1 MSNYGNSSIRRR
13 DDLTAVREN
22 PATYAGTADRHGAFA
37 TVREII
43 SNSIDEFKAL
53 LKSEKSDN
61 PDKIFNYDI
70 GKEITVTYDNDGYI
84 IVKDNG
90 RGVPMDWNE
99 VEEDFNYNLI
109 YCELNAGGKYN
120 KEGDDFGYD
129 DAIGL
134 NGMGSAVTI
143 LSSEYAE
150 VISVRDGYKYSIK
163 FKDGV
168 LVDEMTKE
176 KTSETTGT
184 TVKWIPSLYVFD
196 EVDFTVDWFVNYL
209 EEQSIVNKGLKLILN
224 YKDEE
229 PREFI
234 YENGIVDYFE
244 QLNEHGFTT
253 PQTLFSDTFRGRDTD
268 KRKEYNSRYEV
279 IYGFN
284 NVDHNMMS
292 YHNSSYLTLGGSPH
306 DAIKSSF
313 VYEIERHIRIL
324 NLYNKKESRIKFEDI
339 QDSLLIITN
348 TYSTLTSYQGQ
359 TKFAITNKFIK
370 DKMNELLRENLHVY
384 FIENPKEAELICKQ
398 VLANKRAR
406 EKAEKTRV
414 DTKKKLTSDITS
426 MDSSMRVNGLINC
439 KSKDKEKTVLAICEG
454 KSALSSLLVGR
465 TDYHAIF
472 PIRGKV
478 LNCFKAPIDRIL
490 ANEVIMGIYKALGC
504 GLEIGKKG
512 SSTYTFDID
521 KMNFHDVEIYVDA
534 DEDGIGSIFPLLLS
548 MFWKLTPTLM
558 REGRIKLGRTPKY
571 EIQTIND
578 QYYAMDDSELETLRN
593 SKELKGKKYEL
604 HYIKGLAELSSEGIA
619 MAMDRD
625 NNQTIQVQVDDEK
638 QSIELLELFMG
649 DKVEPRKEY
658 ILSTF
663 EEEYEFDNEE
673 LVVF

>member
-1 MSNYGNSSIRRR
+1 MSNYGNESIKKRTDRE
-13 DDLTAVREN
+13 AVRDN
-22 PATYAGTADRHGAFA
+22 PATYAGSTDIHGAFT
-37 TVREII
+37 TVREIV
-43 SNSIDEFKAL
+43 SNAIDEFK
-53 LKSEKSDN
+53 SGNGDIIDVIVDN
-61 PDKIFNYDI
+61 EDVISVYDR
-70 GKEITVTYDNDGYI
+70 
-84 IVKDNG
+84 G
-90 RGVPMDWNE
+90 RGVPMDWNKG
-99 VEEDFNYNLI
+99 EEDYNYNLI
-109 YCELNAGGKYN
+109 FCQLNAGGKYS
-120 KEGDDFGYD
+120 KEDDETGYD
-129 DAIGL
+129 YAIGL
-134 NGMGSAVTI
+134 NGIGSALTI
-143 LSSEYAE
+143 LSSSKAT
-150 VISVRDGYKYSIK
+150 VTSVRDGNIYKMSFVEGEPDGDLSITK
-163 FKDGV
+163 IGKD
-168 LVDEMTKE
+168 
-176 KTSETTGT
+176 SETGT
-184 TVKWIPSLYVFD
+184 LIEWTPSIDVFD
-196 EVDFTVDWFVNYL
+196 ENKFEKQWFVDYL
-209 EEQSIVNKGLKLILN
+209 KEQAIVNKGLTITFK
-224 YKDEE
+224 YKNDEE
-229 PREFI
+229 ESFV
-234 YENGIVDYFE
+234 YKNGIQDYME
-244 QLNEHGFTT
+244 ELNEHGFTK
-253 PQTLFSDTFRGRDTD
+253 PQYFESDDFRGSDRED
-268 KRKEYNSRYEV
+268 KADYKSKYEF
-279 IYGFN
+279 IYAFN
-284 NVDHNMMS
+284 NENYKIES
-292 YHNSSYLTLGGSPH
+292 YHNSSFLRLGGSPH

-313 VYEIERHIRIL
+313 VYEIDRHIRIL
-324 NLYNKKESRIKFEDI
+324 GLYNKKESRIKFDDI
-339 QDSLLIITN
+339 SDSLLIITN
-348 TYSTLTSYQGQ
+348 TYSTQTSYQGQ

-384 FIENPKEAELICKQ
+384 FIENSKDAEIICKQ

-478 LNCFKAPIDRIL
+478 LNCFKAPMDRIL